1 MIVVA
6 EDRLEVATA
15 ADTVL
20 QLNLGHRTMRRLLF
34 VLLLLAI
41 AGVIAFVLRRSPSA
55 SPATTNP
62 VEPAAQ
68 ALPASAPASVDAP
81 TSELVSAKPA
91 DASDDTRSAQA
102 PPVASAAKEPVLR
115 CLVVDPKGVPVPRA
129 QVCVN
134 AFAANGGGF
143 EGKLSP
149 TDEHGRLAF
158 ESLPASVLHVQAFA
172 PGFAPSILVDP
183 RSAMNSHD
191 ELRLELRTAAHLTGE
206 VLDGDGRPEIGRG
219 VVVSVTNASNGRPTY
234 AVADER
240 GRFEISDLPPGRAT
254 IRRRQAP
261 GEIDGVA
268 DPARRAVARAHLLE
282 QATVTLREGE
292 SVHVVLGG
300 NASRSV
306 HLFGTVSNTAGLAG
320 ALYVNA
326 WPQAPQLDRRQRARL
341 VCPVGEQGRYD
352 IQLDAPGPYVVSVD
366 GLTGRLTALT
376 VDVPA
381 QPELELDLALGGA
394 SVRGVVRDAAGQPL
408 ANAELLLA
416 RAPAADVRRTG
427 DARFRLATG
436 ADGSFRFEHLTP
448 GRYGLS
454 ALDRSAGDRVSAG
467 LARCDDFVLAD
478 GEQREIAIEFP
489 PAASLEVE
497 VVGPHGPLANA
508 LVRIWDDRERASP
521 TDTSARTDAQGRV
534 RCAALM
540 PGPRWIDAQTDELVA
555 PLSGPVQIVA
565 GASALARVALAPGT
579 FVDVTIAAGARESLD
594 VVSLFDAQGRLAVSR
609 ITSSAASGKLRL
621 GPLAPG
627 EYTLVALAG
636 TAVVLERALHVAEA
650 GVLALTLE
658 LPQ

>member
-1 MIVVA
+1 
-6 EDRLEVATA
+6 
-15 ADTVL
+15 
-20 QLNLGHRTMRRLLF
+20 MRRLFF

-41 AGVIAFVLRRSPSA
+41 AVVIAFVLRRSPSA

-68 ALPASAPASVDAP
+68 ALPASASAKIEAPASD
-81 TSELVSAKPA
+81 LVSAAP
-91 DASDDTRSAQA
+91 SGSNHDTRSAQA
-102 PPVASAAKEPVLR
+102 PPVASAAKEPALR
-115 CLVVDPKGVPVPRA
+115 CLVVDPDGSPVPNA
-129 QVCVN
+129 QVCIY
-134 AFAANGGGF
+134 AFTRPDGGG
-143 EGKLSP
+143 EGTIS
-149 TDEHGRLAF
+149 TADEHGRIAF
-158 ESLPASVLHVQAFA
+158 ESLRKDPYNAQGGA
-172 PGFAPSILVDP
+172 PGFAPSALVDP
-183 RSAMNSHD
+183 RPAMKSHE
-191 ELRLELRTAAHLTGE
+191 ELRLQLRRGARLTGE
-206 VLDGDGRPEIGRG
+206 VLDPDGQPEPERG
-219 VVVSVTNASNGRPTY
+219 LILGVTAAWSGKAIH
-234 AVADER
+234 AVADDR
-240 GRFEISDLPPGRAT
+240 GRFELADLPPGRASLQ
-254 IRRRQAP
+254 RRSTP
-261 GEIDGVA
+261 GEIEGVT
-268 DPARRAVARAHLLE
+268 DPARRAAARAHVLE

-454 ALDRSAGDRVSAG
+454 ALDRSPGGRVSAG

-521 TDTSARTDAQGRV
+521 TDTSGRTDAQGRV
-534 RCAALM
+534 RCPALM

-555 PLSGPVQIVA
+555 PLSGPVQVVA

-594 VVSLFDAQGRLAVSR
+594 VVSLFDAEGRLAVSR

-636 TAVVLERALHVAEA
+636 TAVVLERALHVTEA